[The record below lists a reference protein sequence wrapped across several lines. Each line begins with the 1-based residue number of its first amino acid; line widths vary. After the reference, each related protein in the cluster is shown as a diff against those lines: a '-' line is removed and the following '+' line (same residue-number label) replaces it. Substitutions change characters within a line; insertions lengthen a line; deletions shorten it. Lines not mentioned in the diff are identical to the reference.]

1 MRTAGKRVRAKF
13 ATCTIWVHHVC
24 AAALRFRL
32 ISFSQPFP
40 STPHHTPM
48 SAPKIPN
55 LLSLPG
61 GPRSRGGRGRGRGR
75 SAGDP
80 DHGNAGGSARNR
92 KDLDIQSTD
101 TDAAVS
107 RLSAVSLGYL
117 HDPYAS
123 LFVAGVGTRRMP
135 IINRGVLFQ
144 LQVEPSC

>member
-1 MRTAGKRVRAKF
+1 
-13 ATCTIWVHHVC
+13 
-24 AAALRFRL
+24 
-32 ISFSQPFP
+32 
-40 STPHHTPM
+40 M

-55 LLSLPG
+55 LLSLPS

-135 IINRGVLFQ
+135 IINRGVLLQ